1 MQTSTAAPSGYAG
14 LLRLREYRGLLLS
27 RVISLVGD
35 QLARVALTVL
45 VFERTGSALLSAVS
59 YAVTFL
65 PVVLGGPLL
74 GGLADRVPR
83 RRLLVTADLLRA
95 GLFALMALPGVPL
108 WLLLVLVLLATTV
121 EAPWAAAR
129 APLMREVL
137 RDDDGY
143 QRGSGL
149 DETLDQSGQIV
160 GFAAA
165 GALLVVMSPRAALVL
180 DAATFLVSALVVR
193 LMLRE
198 HPPAEVGPQAGRWA
212 WASSTGTM
220 LQDARTG
227 LSAALAPACRRP
239 LLLTWAAI
247 SCSIAPEALATP
259 WATSL
264 GAGPLG
270 IGLLFAAGPAG
281 SVVGLVLVARL
292 PAARAQRLLVPL
304 AVLTL
309 VPLVVCLADPP
320 LEVALALVA
329 VSGFGSA
336 FSLVARVAF
345 VREVLRSARGRA
357 FSVAAAGVTAGQG
370 VGIALAGVVAT
381 AVRPAHAVAATA
393 GLGLVLVGASVLAT
407 TPPPEPPGGPAA
419 PPVGAAPPP
428 PGAV

>member
-1 MQTSTAAPSGYAG
+1 MRTTTTAPGGYAG
-14 LLRLREYRGLLLS
+14 LLASREYRGLLLS

-74 GGLADRVPR
+74 GGLADRLPR

-108 WLLLVLVLLATTV
+108 WLLLVLVLVATTV

-165 GALLVVMSPRAALVL
+165 GALLVVLSPRAALLL
-180 DAATFLVSALVVR
+180 DAATFVVSALVVR
-193 LMLRE
+193 FMLRE
-198 HPPAEVGPQAGRWA
+198 HPPADVGPQAGRWA
-212 WASSTGTM
+212 WASSASTM
-220 LQDARTG
+220 LRDARTG

-259 WATSL
+259 WASSL

-281 SVVGLVLVARL
+281 SVVGLVVVARM

-309 VPLVVCLADPP
+309 VPLAACAVDPP

-329 VSGFGSA
+329 AAGAASA

-345 VREVLRSARGRA
+345 VREVAVAARGRA

-370 VGIALAGVVAT
+370 IGIALAGVLAT
-381 AVRPAHAVAATA
+381 VVRPAHAVAGTA
-393 GLGLVLVGASVLAT
+393 VLGLALVGASVLAT
-407 TPPPEPPGGPAA
+407 APPPVPPAGPADE
-419 PPVGAAPPP
+419 PVGAAPRP